1 MVSPPVVKRH
11 SVNDRDKLGCTALH
25 WAALN
30 DRAELMRWLMSNGA
44 DKDAKANDGH
54 SPLHW
59 AALKGH
65 VLACKA
71 LLDAGCCVDMRD
83 QWMFTPLI
91 RAAQNGH
98 CLVVVLLLRGGADP
112 SLFDEEQHNALHWA
126 VFHRHHVVVLSE
138 VLPHGIARVRIRR
151 DRHPWQRRAGRADA
165 DVLLAVV
172 GRLVCSLRRHI

>member
-1 MVSPPVVKRH
+1 
-11 SVNDRDKLGCTALH
+11 
-25 WAALN
+25 
-30 DRAELMRWLMSNGA
+30 MRWLMSNGA

-98 CLVVVLLLRGGADP
+98 CLVVLLLLRGGADP

-126 VFHRHHVVVLSE
+126 VFHRHN
-138 VLPHGIARVRIRR
+138 
-151 DRHPWQRRAGRADA
+151 
-165 DVLLAVV
+165 AVV
-172 GRLVCSLRRHI
+172 EWLLKEPSVVAHVNVQDGKGRLYIYTYVHV